1 MKYNILLSIILL
13 AGCNSSK
20 LQEATLPEAP
30 PPPPKVDFIP
40 PAPSFEP
47 DLDLFAMKYK
57 EIQINRLPHPFNL
70 NGSMPYAIWVDGKK
84 LKLSP
89 KETRNLAE
97 TLNLKF
103 EQPEDT
109 AEIHSGEGWLFPKQI
124 RNQEE
129 IVAPFEKEEEIF
141 IDN

>member
-1 MKYNILLSIILL
+1 MVLL

-20 LQEATLPEAP
+20 LQEATLPETP
-30 PPPPKVDFIP
+30 QSPPKVDFIP

-103 EQPEDT
+103 EQPKDT

-124 RNQEE
+124 SKQQESE
-129 IVAPFEKEEEIF
+129 APFEEEEEIF